1 MMPERTFSHVVA
13 YPLAGDVIEVR
24 EHAESDGE
32 PFVAENMLRVISVAE
47 GCVWFKQYGSGRKNI
62 YTFAEWRARLE
73 KAVSGEVIRGA
84 DHDAPF

>member
-1 MMPERTFSHVVA
+1 MPERTFAHVIA
-13 YPLAGDVIEVR
+13 YPLAGDVIEVF
-24 EHAESDGE
+24 EHEKDHDGE
-32 PFVAENMLRVISVAE
+32 EFVAENMLRVISVAE
-47 GCVWFKQYGSGRKNI
+47 GCVWFKQYGAGRKNI